1 MVEAVEAEEVD
12 LEIEPDNWATV
23 MLFLRVQTQWRH
35 GFNGPTGL
43 DYPGVEATMRMARIA
58 RTVELFD
65 GLQVMEFA
73 ALKALQ
79 ERAK

>member
-1 MVEAVEAEEVD
+1 MEAVD
-12 LEIEPDNWATV
+12 LEIEPDNWETV

-43 DYPGVEATMRMARIA
+43 DYQGVEAAMRMARVA
-58 RTVELFD
+58 RTVELFE

-73 ALKALQ
+73 ALKAFQ
-79 ERAK
+79 ERAA